1 MTDTQQGE
9 PQFLSKTLGPE
20 AQAALE
26 RHQEAEHTRIK
37 TRAGSFTVSVQKDF
51 EDNLELVIYVVG
63 LDIPLS
69 QIVVVDDAGM
79 DHRLADEY
87 AE

>member
-1 MTDTQQGE
+1 MNETQTGE
-9 PQFLSKTLGPE
+9 PQYLSKTLGPE
-20 AQAALE
+20 AQASLD
-26 RHQEAEHTRIK
+26 RYREAEHTRIK

-51 EDNLELVIYVVG
+51 EENLELVVYVVG

-79 DHRLADEY
+79 DHRLESS
-87 AE
+87 E